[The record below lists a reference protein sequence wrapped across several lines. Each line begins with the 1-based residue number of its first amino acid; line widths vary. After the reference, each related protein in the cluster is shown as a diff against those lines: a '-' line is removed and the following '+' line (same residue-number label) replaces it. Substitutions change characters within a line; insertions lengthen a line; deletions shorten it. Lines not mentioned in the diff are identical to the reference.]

1 MARKLLWAL
10 VIGVLLPFQAGAQ
23 PVAVAEDDA
32 VEVMVEVLRHLLVES
47 DSLPRIGRA
56 SPGTLAA
63 RLQGE
68 VAVAIISWSSAAYY
82 RPDLPERLP
91 DLANALRAAVGA
103 ARLNIHVAVR
113 TEPLLSAAELGRV
126 IGFGTAD
133 AEGMA
138 VMWCDMAAGRA
149 PVRWKCQFA
158 PGVVMS
164 LHLGYPVPR
173 GEDISVPVMVYT
185 SEEDE
190 HGSQQ
195 HWGMSVLV
203 TRDGARWRVR
213 AVVRPI
219 TISVREW

>member
-1 MARKLLWAL
+1 MRRKFLLPL
-10 VIGVLLPFQAGAQ
+10 SIGFLLPFQAGAQ

-32 VEVMVEVLRHLLVES
+32 VQVMVEVLRHLLVES

-91 DLANALRAAVGA
+91 DLANALGAAIRA
-103 ARLNIHVAVR
+103 ARLNINVAVR
-113 TEPLLSAAELGRV
+113 TEQLVSAAELGRV

-133 AEGMA
+133 AQGTA
-138 VMWCDMAAGRA
+138 VMWCETPAGLV

-158 PGVVMS
+158 PGIVMS
-164 LHLGYPVPR
+164 LHVGYPAPR
-173 GEDISVPVMVYT
+173 GEDIHVPLMVY
-185 SEEDE
+185 SAEEDE

-195 HWGMSVLV
+195 HWGMDVLV

-213 AVVRPI
+213 SVLRPI
-219 TISVREW
+219 FIST